1 MAMPRAAEPGPFRP
15 SLYRVAGR
23 RQEASDVVTLVLAPL
38 DGQPPAFQPGQ
49 FNMLTAFGRGESAI
63 SVSGGG
69 SGAIEHTIR
78 AVGAVTRA
86 LCAMPVGATV
96 GLRGPFGTDWGA
108 DALAGA
114 DVVAVAGGIGLAPLR
129 GALDLLVMR
138 LGRPGGPRRVVLLVG
153 GRTPDQII
161 FGDDLRRWAAAG
173 AVVETSVDVAAPGW
187 LGHVGVVTTLL
198 PEAPFDPAR
207 TVALVCGPE
216 VMMRFTAR
224 GLLERGVNPASIRI
238 SLERGMQCGIGL
250 CGHCQLGPLL
260 VCRDGPV
267 VPYTDGLAALL
278 AVKER

>member
-1 MAMPRAAEPGPFRP
+1 MAAHAEPGPLTP
-15 SLYRVAGR
+15 SLYRVTGR
-23 RQEASDVVTLVLAPL
+23 RQEASDVVTLVLAPMA
-38 DGQPPAFQPGQ
+38 GPPPAFRPGQ

-63 SVSGGG
+63 SVSG
-69 SGAIEHTIR
+69 SGPGTIEHTIR

-86 LCAMPVGATV
+86 LCAMPVGGIV

-108 DALAGA
+108 GALAGA

-129 GALDLLVMR
+129 GALDLLVGA
-138 LGRPGGPRRVVLLVG
+138 LGRPGGPGRVVLLVG

-161 FGDDLRRWAAAG
+161 FNDDLRRWADAG
-173 AVVETSVDVAAPGW
+173 VVVETSVDVASPGW
-187 LGHVGVVTTLL
+187 KGHVGVVTTLL

-207 TVALVCGPE
+207 AVALVCGPE
-216 VMMRFTAR
+216 VMMRFAAR
-224 GLLERGVNPASIRI
+224 GLLERGVDPASIRI

-267 VPYTDGLAALL
+267 VPYGDAMAALL